1 MGANA
6 QYRTPLL
13 KTIVGV
19 IVTAPVH
26 FSILYISRRDVIF
39 FSSTINIQ
47 VYWSQ
52 TVIWGKYGEESGTI
66 FIKYLATIFLHT

>member
-1 MGANA
+1 M
-6 QYRTPLL
+6 

-26 FSILYISRRDVIF
+26 FSILYISRRDVKF
-39 FSSTINIQ
+39 FSSTSNIQ

-52 TVIWGKYGEESGTI
+52 TVIWGRYGEESGTI
-66 FIKYLATIFLHT
+66 FIKYLATVDGV